1 MPPKVDKKKKKR
13 GLKQKQKQN
22 VKQSVRVQVQSSG
35 GSGAGGTSVP
45 VPQMPSAFLD
55 RSGEDVRIRGL
66 VEQAVAR
73 RAPKVEPV
81 APAPAESIPA
91 DPSNDA
97 ETFKALF
104 QGQSDLFK
112 EQAAGIGAIN
122 EQLGQL
128 GPQLQFLY
136 EKNQPK
142 QRGGAREGAGRKK
155 SGDRE
160 VQFEELPPGYFSQ
173 IEAEEGLKKGGGYGS
188 A

>member
-22 VKQSVRVQVQSSG
+22 VKQIVRVQVQSSG
-35 GSGAGGTSVP
+35 GSGAGGTSIP
-45 VPQMPSAFLD
+45 APQIPSAFLD
-55 RSGEDVRIRGL
+55 RSGEDVRLRGL
-66 VEQAVAR
+66 VEQAVAKR
-73 RAPKVEPV
+73 VVPRFVEQKE
-81 APAPAESIPA
+81 AIPA

-97 ETFKALF
+97 ETLKALF
-104 QGQSDLFK
+104 QAQSDLFK
-112 EQAAGIGAIN
+112 PLALGQGVIN
-122 EQLGQL
+122 ERLDL
-128 GPQLQFLY
+128 LAPQLQYLY

-160 VQFEELPPGYFSQ
+160 AQFPEVPSMYFS
-173 IEAEEGLKKGGGYGS
+173 EDEGLKKGGGFTS